1 MYTKQADTEYM
12 CPPVHVHDHV
22 SMLVCSCWYA
32 SSIANWNSCLQ
43 QYMYWAEFQQHNKV
57 VIGVSP
63 AAAEQ
68 LITAAESLQ

>member
-1 MYTKQADTEYM
+1 
-12 CPPVHVHDHV
+12 
-22 SMLVCSCWYA
+22 
-32 SSIANWNSCLQ
+32 
-43 QYMYWAEFQQHNKV
+43 MYWAEFQQHNKV